1 VEQAIAICLLGV
13 QARQELRAS
22 IECGGKQGQ
31 EGFGHGGFSAGVP
44 LITGSGD
51 RGKGRHLTRMLTLRR
66 RIDGA
71 DSRIRSGVIQVAARL
86 LLHLVSIQRVQQ
98 S

>member
-31 EGFGHGGFSAGVP
+31 EGFGHGVFSAGVP
-44 LITGSGD
+44 LLSRVAIAEKGD
-51 RGKGRHLTRMLTLRR
+51 ILR
-66 RIDGA
+66 
-71 DSRIRSGVIQVAARL
+71 VC
-86 LLHLVSIQRVQQ
+86 
-98 S
+98 